1 MTYRLLPRIAIATL
15 ATAVPTLAACGD
27 DDNDTTASVAPT
39 SSPHAG
45 HPTVAIGLR
54 DYAFD
59 DVPATITAGT
69 TIAVT
74 NTSTKEIHELIA
86 IRLPDDE
93 QRTLDELAAL
103 TPPELQQQL
112 DTEPA
117 AVLVAP
123 PGHAG
128 IAVVGDGTLD
138 EPGRYLLVCMIPT
151 GADPQ
156 AYLDAA
162 STATG
167 PPRVDGGPPHVTS
180 GMIAEVHVTG

>member
-1 MTYRLLPRIAIATL
+1 MTSRPLRRLAVSTL
-15 ATAVPTLAACGD
+15 SVVVMLAACGD
-27 DDNDTTASVAPT
+27 DDNDTSAGVAPA
-39 SSPHAG
+39 SSPHTG
-45 HPTVAIGLR
+45 HPTITIALR

-69 TIAVT
+69 TIGVT

-86 IRLPDDE
+86 IRLRDDE

-103 TPPELQQQL
+103 TPPQLQQQL
-112 DTEPA
+112 DAEPA

-123 PGHAG
+123 PGQPG

-156 AYLDAA
+156 EYLEAA

-167 PPRVDGGPPHVTS
+167 PPQVDGGPPHVTS
-180 GMIAEVHVTG
+180 GMIAELRVTG